1 MSRRKAREIA
11 LQALYELEFNVQS
24 PQEACAMVL
33 SLLDLEDANS
43 ENDFSMEIVSGVRI
57 NLKKIDKLITGLSDG
72 WEIDRMPAVDRNI
85 IRIAIF
91 EMFYVEEKLSPGIAI
106 NEAVELAKTYG
117 TDETRKFVNG
127 LLSSVVKK
135 FAAEIV
141 E

>member
-11 LQALYELEFNVQS
+11 LQALYEIEYNDQL
-24 PQEACAMVL
+24 PHEACTRVF
-33 SLLDLEDANS
+33 SLLDFEDAPV
-43 ENDFSMEIVSGVRI
+43 EAAFSVEIVSGVRLNI
-57 NLKKIDKLITGLSDG
+57 EKIDELITRFSDG

-91 EMFYVEEKLSPGIAI
+91 EMQYAEDKLSPGIAI

-117 TDETRKFVNG
+117 TDETKKFVNG

-135 FAAEIV
+135 YTAEIG